1 MSSTDVQAAP
11 TAAPTGFFARMTGS
25 AAAAAPTEE
34 KVSAFDAVM
43 PESARGK
50 ERFIPVTRFALL
62 DRLTAPT
69 AWPAGQAK
77 EARRFFR
84 YLDHW
89 RRQQYN
95 AQLNE
100 LEETYEPFSPD
111 SDLLMTRAFTP
122 DERAVMQARVIEGMT
137 RILNQANYVRID
149 HNDVE
154 QILTRESAY
163 GLDLQVDLDVFEEV
177 LLFYRGASSKR
188 DNRRRW
194 QKFYLREQFDIP
206 LFQRLFLLFKLKP
219 TEERVLELMQT
230 KKLSRRE
237 AEKLVKRERD
247 GMPPEVKENCIYM
260 KLFKNIPRSDL
271 EMIFPNTRVR
281 FRFFDKLRLGATAGG
296 GLGLGL
302 FGAAGKIALLATNPI
317 AALGAL
323 VGLGGIAFRQS
334 VNFMNQKQRYMVVMA
349 QNLYFHAM
357 ADNRGV
363 MLKLAAR
370 AAEED
375 IKEEMLLYSVLT
387 KESARRQDIPDI
399 DAAIEQYLA
408 ASFGVSVDFDI
419 SDALERLIGDG
430 LVVEHPDGRLEAK
443 QPKDARAA
451 HRQEVGRLPR
461 RAARAASAPRAWSSK
476 AASRPCQRR
485 RREALLPLG
494 SRGATLQHD
503 QHQAFRAHDR
513 PRRGAGDFR
522 RADGGRTGARC
533 RDAVRGRRRRLAH
546 RGLRAEPRRRAGR
559 RRGAAGREGRPIAN
573 VDAGRP
579 ARPQLGGDLAG
590 GAAAGHRRPLRRAR
604 QPRPRAR
611 PAWPRRHCRRC
622 RRSLRHGA
630 SRDDARLPSRHRQAG
645 ARRRDFAAC
654 STSAADRAC
663 SPSRPRV
670 ACTARRSSPPIPIPS
685 PWRWRAPTPTPT
697 APAASPPPVRS
708 ASTTRGCGTPRPST

>member
-1 MSSTDVQAAP
+1 MSSTDVQATP
-11 TAAPTGFFARMTGS
+11 AATIGFFAKLTGS
-25 AAAAAPTEE
+25 AEPSATDET

-95 AQLNE
+95 AQLHE

-122 DERAVMQARVIEGMT
+122 DERAVMQARVIDGMT

-188 DNRRRW
+188 DARRRW
-194 QKFYLREQFDIP
+194 QKFYLREQIDIP

-219 TEERVLELMQT
+219 VEKRVQEVMRIQ
-230 KKLSRRE
+230 KLSRRE
-237 AEKLVKRERD
+237 AEKIVKRERE
-247 GMPPEVKENCIYM
+247 GMPPEVKETCIYM

-296 GLGLGL
+296 GLGLGV

-363 MLKLAAR
+363 MLKLGRSRRRGGHQGRDAALQR
-370 AAEED
+370 ADQGARSAPGHSRHRCGDRAVPCRQLWRQRRLRHHRRARPAHRRRPRRRASGWEAGDAAAEG
-375 IKEEMLLYSVLT
+375 SC
-387 KESARRQDIPDI
+387 
-399 DAAIEQYLA
+399 
-408 ASFGVSVDFDI
+408 
-419 SDALERLIGDG
+419 
-430 LVVEHPDGRLEAK
+430 
-443 QPKDARAA
+443 AA
-451 HRQEVGRLPR
+451 HRSQVGRVPR
-461 RAARAASAPRAWSSK
+461 RAAGAHQRRGHGVRRRHHDRERRMRRQRLRNGAAPR
-476 AASRPCQRR
+476 
-485 RREALLPLG
+485 
-494 SRGATLQHD
+494 
-503 QHQAFRAHDR
+503 
-513 PRRGAGDFR
+513 
-522 RADGGRTGARC
+522 
-533 RDAVRGRRRRLAH
+533 
-546 RGLRAEPRRRAGR
+546 
-559 RRGAAGREGRPIAN
+559 
-573 VDAGRP
+573 
-579 ARPQLGGDLAG
+579 
-590 GAAAGHRRPLRRAR
+590 
-604 QPRPRAR
+604 
-611 PAWPRRHCRRC
+611 
-622 RRSLRHGA
+622 
-630 SRDDARLPSRHRQAG
+630 
-645 ARRRDFAAC
+645 
-654 STSAADRAC
+654 
-663 SPSRPRV
+663 
-670 ACTARRSSPPIPIPS
+670 
-685 PWRWRAPTPTPT
+685 
-697 APAASPPPVRS
+697 
-708 ASTTRGCGTPRPST
+708 